1 MLLKIFD
8 KILCCR
14 NADKLRHEMADE
26 EMKLFMQ
33 ERKKKPVM
41 PSEAGFHFISVAYRG
56 LL

>member
-41 PSEAGFHFISVAYRG
+41 PYEAGFHFISVAYRG